1 MKKSLF
7 LRSAPVRSLALL
19 CLLLLPWGT
28 GTFASDHR
36 SLSFQHTHTDQR
48 LTVTYYRDGEYVPQ
62 ALKELNRFLFDFRTG
77 DVVEMDPA
85 LFDILHSL
93 QEATGSTGT
102 FEVISAYRSPETNE
116 MLRRRS
122 SGVAKH
128 SQHLL
133 GKAIDVRLTDVDTD
147 TLRDTALSMKSGGV
161 GYYSRSNFIHV
172 DTGRVRRW

>member
-1 MKKSLF
+1 MF
-7 LRSAPVRSLALL
+7 APARFVVLL
-19 CLLLLPWGT
+19 SLLLLPWGT
-28 GTFASDHR
+28 DAPASDGR
-36 SLSFQHTHTDQR
+36 SLSFLHTHTNQR
-48 LTVTYYRDGEYVPQ
+48 LTVTYYRDGAYVPE
-62 ALKELNRFLFDFRTG
+62 ALEELNRFLSDFRTG

-85 LFDILHSL
+85 LFDILHTL
-93 QEATGSTGT
+93 QKAAGSTGT

-133 GKAIDVRLTDVDTD
+133 GKAIDVRLADVDTL
-147 TLRDTALSMKSGGV
+147 TLRGLALSLQSGGV
-161 GYYSRSNFIHV
+161 GYYPRSNFIHV

>member
-7 LRSAPVRSLALL
+7 LMFAPARSLALL
-19 CLLLLPWGT
+19 CLLLLPWGS
-28 GTFASDHR
+28 GTSASNDR

-48 LTVTYYRDGEYVPQ
+48 LTVTYYRDGAYVPQ
-62 ALKELNRFLFDFRTG
+62 ALEELNRFLFDFRTG

-93 QEATGSTGT
+93 QKATGSTGT

-122 SGVAKH
+122 SGVAKR

-133 GKAIDVRLTDVDTD
+133 GKAIDVRLTDVDTHI
-147 TLRDTALSMKSGGV
+147 LRDVALSMESGGV
-161 GYYSRSNFIHV
+161 GYYPRSNFIHV

>member
-1 MKKSLF
+1 MKKSLCLIF
-7 LRSAPVRSLALL
+7 FPARSLALL
-19 CLLLLPWGT
+19 CLLLLPWGS
-28 GTFASDHR
+28 GISASNDR

-48 LTVTYYRDGEYVPQ
+48 LTVTYYRDGAYVPQ
-62 ALKELNRFLFDFRTG
+62 ALEELNRFLFDFRTG

-93 QEATGSTGT
+93 QKATGSTGT

-116 MLRRRS
+116 MLRRRG

-133 GKAIDVRLTDVDTD
+133 GKAIDVRLTDVDTNI
-147 TLRDTALSMKSGGV
+147 LRDIALSMESGGV